1 MKRDPALIP
10 LTHDHHHALAQARRL
25 RTAATGDS
33 ATRRDGAA
41 AFLDFFDTET
51 ISHFREEEELLF
63 PLLVEVSEAVPDLLA
78 RVLVEHV
85 QIHCL
90 VRRLRRDFEND
101 GLGAAGMIEVGE
113 RLEAHI
119 RFEERQLF
127 PLIEQAVPASLL
139 GELNFPPRHRGDGG
153 QEAEGSLDAP
163 G

>member
-1 MKRDPALIP
+1 MNRDRALIP

-25 RTAATGDS
+25 RAAASGDS
-33 ATRRDGAA
+33 AKRRDGAA
-41 AFLDFFDTET
+41 AFLDFFGTEV

-63 PLLVEVSEAVPDLLA
+63 PLLVEVSEVVPRLLE
-78 RVLVEHV
+78 RVLLEHV

-90 VRRLRRDFEND
+90 VRRLRRGLEND
-101 GLGAAGMIEVGE
+101 ALDAAGMLEVGE
-113 RLEAHI
+113 LLEAHI

-139 GELNFPPRHRGDGG
+139 GELTFAPRHRGDGG
-153 QEAEGSLDAP
+153 QEPEGAVDAP